1 MKTNLK
7 ILNKEFN
14 IQNLELTT
22 KSGICITSQDSQELL
37 INEFYNLM
45 YNNQTFLIYSNDE
58 YKILDIKK
66 SENDVKITIEISDE
80 MVNLINSIQN
90 KIFSLFSN
98 FFNDN
103 FIAVINSLSINNK
116 TLKIKANKDTLF
128 YDSNNKYLHNNSK
141 NFSKVELNNKIKVGI
156 KPVGPW
162 IIMNSEIAG
171 ISWNV
176 EYLKLN

>member
-14 IQNLELTT
+14 IENLELTT
-22 KSGICITSQDSQELL
+22 KSGTCITSKDSQELL
-37 INEFYNLM
+37 INQFYNLM
-45 YNNQTFLIYSNDE
+45 YNNQSFLIYSNDE

-66 SENDVKITIEISDE
+66 TDNDVKITIEITDE
-80 MVNLINSIQN
+80 MVNIINSIQT
-90 KIFSLFSN
+90 KILSLFTN

-103 FIAVINSLSINNK
+103 FITVINSLSMNNK
-116 TLKIKANKDTLF
+116 TLKIKVNKDTLF
-128 YDSNNKYLHNNSK
+128 YDSCNKYLHNNSK
-141 NFSKVELNNKIKVGI
+141 NFCKLELNNKIKVGI

-162 IIMNSEIAG
+162 IIMDSEIAG